1 MAIKA
6 FCEKLMAI
14 NDGPSLMDHHRH
26 VCNLAYANPNYTEL
40 IIEGL
45 FLISMFEN
53 IYN

>member
-1 MAIKA
+1 MV
-6 FCEKLMAI
+6 L
-14 NDGPSLMDHHRH
+14 LL
-26 VCNLAYANPNYTEL
+26 LAYANPNYTEL